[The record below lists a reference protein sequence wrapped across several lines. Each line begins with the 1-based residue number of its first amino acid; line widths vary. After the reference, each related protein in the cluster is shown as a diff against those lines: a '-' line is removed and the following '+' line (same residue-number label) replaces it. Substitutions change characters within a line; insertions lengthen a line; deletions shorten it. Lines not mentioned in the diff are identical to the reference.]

1 MKQIRKILWIMSV
14 VTLLLAMPTTVSAV
28 TKEKF
33 VGTTY
38 RINVKGNFK
47 WTSSNKK
54 IAVVDQRKKTV
65 KALKNLAAH
74 SRDFSREL
82 ATSLNSLFQ

>member
-38 RINVKGNFK
+38 RINVKGNF
-47 WTSSNKK
+47 NK
-54 IAVVDQRKKTV
+54 
-65 KALKNLAAH
+65 
-74 SRDFSREL
+74 
-82 ATSLNSLFQ
+82 